1 MRVDQTNKR
10 TNTSTSNT
18 RNPAQAASA
27 RQTRLKPIP
36 PSTSHDATTNP
47 HPSTWPGG
55 IHDTASENGMPT
67 AIAPHYENKRP
78 LPLLYH
84 GKKSKHTDI
93 KNTLTVNLHNVSL
106 RIRCIID
113 RSNRSNLSK
122 SIKPLK
128 IAETYKIRSKP
139 LRFYQTVKI
148 SKQLKIAQ
156 TAQCTK
162 QWTTN
167 VLNWP
172 DFLLLRL
179 LLCLLCSTLLDL
191 PCHVP
196 WHISRF
202 LYTCLRGCHRAVDLT
217 LQS

>member
-1 MRVDQTNKR
+1 M
-10 TNTSTSNT
+10 
-18 RNPAQAASA
+18 
-27 RQTRLKPIP
+27 PI
-36 PSTSHDATTNP
+36 
-47 HPSTWPGG
+47 
-55 IHDTASENGMPT
+55 
-67 AIAPHYENKRP
+67 AIAPHYKNKRP

-93 KNTLTVNLHNVSL
+93 KNKLTVNVHNVSL

-122 SIKPLK
+122 SIKPLR

-139 LRFYQTVKI
+139 LRSYQTVKI

-156 TAQCTK
+156 AAQCTK

-172 DFLLLRL
+172 DFLFLRAF
-179 LLCLLCSTLLDL
+179 CAA
-191 PCHVP
+191 
-196 WHISRF
+196 RF
-202 LYTCLRGCHRAVDLT
+202 LISPASFRGTYPEPNRNNTNHELHKKAKPMWHQAMYDFFSYLPT
-217 LQS
+217 PNHAQA

>member
-1 MRVDQTNKR
+1 MDHISSGI
-10 TNTSTSNT
+10 NTPSICAHRMHLLRLAAREEPPARFLYSAVFACVRQEREREKARKKDLDSTT
-18 RNPAQAASA
+18 A
-27 RQTRLKPIP
+27 
-36 PSTSHDATTNP
+36 
-47 HPSTWPGG
+47 
-55 IHDTASENGMPT
+55 TASENGMPT

-93 KNTLTVNLHNVSL
+93 KNKLTVNVHNVSL

-139 LRFYQTVKI
+139 LRFYPTVKI

-162 QWTTN
+162 Q
-167 VLNWP
+167 
-172 DFLLLRL
+172 
-179 LLCLLCSTLLDL
+179 
-191 PCHVP
+191 
-196 WHISRF
+196 
-202 LYTCLRGCHRAVDLT
+202 
-217 LQS
+217 